1 MRKTVG
7 RLLLIG
13 TAALVAACAND
24 APTAPSQEPEITAQF
39 ADVTNEPAIDAL
51 RNATDRYH
59 SLKAATDDG
68 FVLLHPCEDRPGEG
82 PVGTVYVHIGRLLDG
97 VIDPNLPDAL
107 IYEPTKTGGE
117 KLVGV
122 EFAVPYGL
130 WPGPTPPQFMGA
142 TFQNED
148 EFGVYALHVWIWL
161 KNPNGMFAEANPRVS
176 CN

>member
-7 RLLLIG
+7 RLLLLS
-13 TAALVAACAND
+13 TAALLACAND
-24 APTAPSQEPEITAQF
+24 DTMAPAQDPAIAAQF
-39 ADVTNEPAIDAL
+39 AAIDNEPGIDAL

-59 SLKAATDDG
+59 NLKAAIDDG

-82 PVGTVYVHIGRLLDG
+82 PVGTVYVHLGRLLDG

-107 IYEPTKTGGE
+107 IYEPRNGGE

-122 EFAVPYGL
+122 EFALPYAMS
-130 WPGPTPPQFMGA
+130 PTPPQFMGA
-142 TFQNED
+142 TFQRED
-148 EFGVYALHVWIWL
+148 EFGVWALHVWVWL

>member
-1 MRKTVG
+1 MRKVFA
-7 RLLLIG
+7 RLLLLSS
-13 TAALVAACAND
+13 AALLACATDDTLAPLQD
-24 APTAPSQEPEITAQF
+24 ADVTAQF
-39 ADVTNEPAIDAL
+39 SAIDGSPEIEAL
-51 RNATDRYH
+51 REATARYH
-59 SLKAATDDG
+59 NLKLALDDG

-107 IYEPTKTGGE
+107 IYEPTKSGE

-122 EFAVPYGL
+122 EFAIPYVMT
-130 WPGPTPPQFMGA
+130 PTAPQFMGA

-148 EFGVYALHVWIWL
+148 EFGVYALHAWVWL